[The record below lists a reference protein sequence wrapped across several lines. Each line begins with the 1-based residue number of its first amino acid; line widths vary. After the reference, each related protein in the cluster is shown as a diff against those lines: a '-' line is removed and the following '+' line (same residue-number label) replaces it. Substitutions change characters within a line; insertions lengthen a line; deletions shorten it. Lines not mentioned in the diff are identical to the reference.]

1 MAATNSVELKIEL
14 EFIEPL
20 IWRRVAVPDSCSL
33 GDLHSVIQTAM
44 GWRDCHLHCFDI
56 DGTKYTFPNQLPEMD
71 MEDEG
76 TVHLSDLIKSGIK
89 RFLYEYDF
97 GDDWRHWITIEK
109 VSPVDSN
116 STLPDC
122 LDGARACP
130 PEDCGSIPGY
140 EDLVMAFNDE
150 SPDEDQDA
158 LLEWL
163 ESMEPGWN
171 PDVFDRGRVNK
182 ELQESWR

>member
-1 MAATNSVELKIEL
+1 MGNTVELKIEL
-14 EFIEPL
+14 EFIEPE
-20 IWRRVAVPDSCSL
+20 IWRRVAVPDNYSL
-33 GDLHSVIQTAM
+33 ADLHNVIQIVM
-44 GWRDCHLHCFDI
+44 GWHDCHLHCFDI

-76 TVHLSDLIKSGIK
+76 TVCMADLIEAGTK

-109 VSPVDSN
+109 VSPVDPGSN
-116 STLPDC
+116 LPVC

-130 PEDCGSIPGY
+130 PEDCGSVPGY
-140 EDLVMAFNDE
+140 EDLVEVFKED
-150 SPDEDQDA
+150 SPDEEQEA

-171 PDVFDRGRVNK
+171 PDGFDRGKVNR
-182 ELQESWR
+182 ELQG

>member
-1 MAATNSVELKIEL
+1 MRYKNTVELKIEL

-20 IWRRVAVPDSCSL
+20 IWRRVIVPESYSL
-33 GDLHSVIQTAM
+33 ADLHNVIQTAM
-44 GWRDCHLHCFDI
+44 GWHDCHLHCFDI
-56 DGTKYTFPNQLPEMD
+56 DGVRYTFPNQLPEMG

-76 TVHLSDLIKSGIK
+76 KFRLSDLIKSGTK
-89 RFLYEYDF
+89 QFLYEYDF

-109 VSPVDSN
+109 VAPVDPGSN
-116 STLPDC
+116 CPVC

-140 EDLVMAFNDE
+140 EDLVEAFHED
-150 SPDEDQDA
+150 SPDEDQEA
-158 LLEWL
+158 MLEWL

-171 PDVFDRGRVNK
+171 PDVFDRGRVNR
-182 ELQESWR
+182 ELQG